1 MIGGIAVI
9 PWEIRDNFQRI
20 ELDFRLKGT
29 YRSEGRDYSPLFDA
43 LGSSDAPSVRR
54 PNFAS
59 FQPNPDDPNE
69 SVVNPQSQKVYF
81 SGLTD
86 VQAHGIYTVSAQFT
100 FQAGEYVKFNL
111 GGAFT
116 AEQGHILTFDQP
128 CNPDFKKEPG
138 RAGPCRSRNDDA
150 SASGGAFKA
159 TGIPNPNYR
168 PAINVPGRRF
178 RLDDA
183 TTLDAGLN
191 ATVMF

>member
-1 MIGGIAVI
+1 M
-9 PWEIRDNFQRI
+9 D
-20 ELDFRLKGT
+20 
-29 YRSEGRDYSPLFDA
+29 SE
-43 LGSSDAPSVRR
+43 
-54 PNFAS
+54 
-59 FQPNPDDPNE
+59 E
-69 SVVNPQSQKVYF
+69 SIVNPSSQKVYF

-86 VQAHGIYTVSAQFT
+86 VQAHGVYTVSAQFT
-100 FQAGEYVKFNL
+100 FQAGENVKFNL

-128 CNPDFKKEPG
+128 CNPGFKKEVG
-138 RAGPCRSRNDDA
+138 RSGPCRSRNSDPA
-150 SASGGAFKA
+150 ATSEFSA

-183 TTLDAGLN
+183 TTLDAWLN